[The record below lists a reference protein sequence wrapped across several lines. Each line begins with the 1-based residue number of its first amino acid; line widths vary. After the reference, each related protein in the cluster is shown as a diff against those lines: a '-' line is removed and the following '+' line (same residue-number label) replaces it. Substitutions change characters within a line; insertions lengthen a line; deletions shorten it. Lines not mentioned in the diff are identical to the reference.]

1 MSTLT
6 PDTCSYAPI
15 CKVKERA
22 HGCRLCIVTK
32 DDSDFHRDHPFG
44 RTWEDLERMQGQKIK
59 GWRIGEDYGRKDRVY
74 Y

>member
-6 PDTCSYAPI
+6 PDICSYAPI

-22 HGCRLCIVTK
+22 HGCRLCKVSQE
-32 DDSDFHRDHPFG
+32 DSDFHRDHPFG

-59 GWRIGEDYGRKDRVY
+59 GWRLVE
-74 Y
+74 